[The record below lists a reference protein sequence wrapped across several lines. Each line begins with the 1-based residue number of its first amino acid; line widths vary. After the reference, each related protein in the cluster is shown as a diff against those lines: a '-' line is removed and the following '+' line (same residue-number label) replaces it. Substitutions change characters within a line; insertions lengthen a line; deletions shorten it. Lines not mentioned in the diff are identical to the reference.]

1 MSLVD
6 ANIFRAYDIR
16 GVVETALT
24 PSTVE
29 LIGKAFGTKAQQ
41 KNQKSVC
48 VGYDGRLTNTLL
60 RDALVKGLLSTGC
73 DVIDVGLVATPILYF
88 STYHFNTG
96 TGIMIT
102 GSHNPPEYNGL
113 KMMLGQDTLHGDTIQ
128 DLYHCIVNGSFAEGN
143 GKLREE
149 NIIDTYIERIT
160 SDVKVKKP
168 IKVAV
173 DCGNGA
179 AGVAAEQLF
188 NGLGLE
194 PVYLFCDVDG
204 NFPNHHPDPSKE
216 KNLVD
221 LQSAIKEHN
230 LELGLAF
237 DGDGDRLG
245 VIDKD
250 GKIIWPDRQMILYAE
265 DVLSRAQGEP
275 IIYDVKCSTRLKAAI
290 QDAGGVPTMSQTGHS
305 LIKAKMKETNAPLAG
320 EMSGHIF
327 FKERWYGFDDGLY
340 CAARLLEILGNSEL
354 SPTEIFAQIP
364 DSISTPELNIQFEE
378 GEHKVFIDK
387 FIATAKF
394 KDAEVITI
402 DGIRAEFADGWGLVR
417 GSNTTPSLVIR
428 FEADND
434 AALERIKDDFRSQM
448 LATDATIAL
457 PF

>member
-1 MSLVD
+1 MSVD

-16 GVVETALT
+16 GIVKTALT

-29 LIGKAFGTKAQQ
+29 LIGKAFGSQAQD
-41 KNQKSVC
+41 KNLDSVC
-48 VGYDGRLTNTLL
+48 VGYDGRLSNTLL
-60 RDALVKGLLSTGC
+60 RDALVKGILSTGC
-73 DVIDVGLVATPILYF
+73 DVIDIGLVATPILYF
-88 STYHFNTG
+88 ATYHFNTG

-113 KMMLGQDTLHGDTIQ
+113 KMMLGQDTLHGESIQ
-128 DLYHCIVNGSFAEGN
+128 ALYQRIIKEDFVSGEG
-143 GKLREE
+143 KVRTE

-160 SDVKVKKP
+160 GDVKVSKP

-179 AGVAAEQLF
+179 AGVAAEKLF
-188 NGLGLE
+188 DGLGLE
-194 PVYLFCDVDG
+194 PTYLFCDVDG
-204 NFPNHHPDPSKE
+204 TFPNHHPDPSKE
-216 KNLVD
+216 ENLID
-221 LQSAIKEHN
+221 LQQTIKVEG
-230 LELGLAF
+230 LDLGLAF

-265 DVLSRAQGEP
+265 DVLSRAKGEP

-290 QDAGGVPTMSQTGHS
+290 SNAGGVPTMSQTGHS
-305 LIKAKMKETNAPLAG
+305 LIKAKMKETKAPLAG

-340 CAARLLEILGNSEL
+340 CAARLLEILSQSEL
-354 SPTEIFAQIP
+354 SPTEVFAQIP
-364 DSISTPELNIQFEE
+364 DSFSTPELNIKFEE
-378 GEHKVFIDK
+378 GEHKKFIDK
-387 FIATAKF
+387 FIEVSKF
-394 KDAEVITI
+394 DNAEVITI

-428 FEADND
+428 FEADNE
-434 AALERIKDDFRSQM
+434 AALERIKEDFRSQM
-448 LATDATIAL
+448 LATDATITL